1 MPSLPSGT
9 FPSTYDNSQYTSFER
24 TPGAGYLTTV
34 GSLPHGSTYFDG
46 SGDYL
51 TIANSQ
57 NFYNLGTAD
66 WTIEFWVYFTDVSVF
81 NGIFQIGEDVG
92 ALSAMLYTDGKLKL
106 LENDQAIV
114 FESNRTFSANTWYH
128 IVYTNDDSSNTQRL
142 YVNGIA
148 EANTGSKS
156 TAYSFGNKTVYIG
169 GRYFSGSFQ
178 RDMNGYISNFRIVG
192 GSVVYPPASG
202 GGSAYF
208 DGTGDYIKT
217 NTSTDLVIGT
227 NSFTAE
233 CWIYPTTFAT
243 VSNVIDRRRSGDA
256 ASYDWTTYLTTS
268 GEYAFYAN
276 GGTQITSSALSL
288 DTWHHTAVVRNSG
301 TTTLYVNGVSQG
313 TYSDSNSYPSNQM
326 TFGIYGPGLPGSE
339 SLPYTGYLSNFRLEI
354 GTNASNGAVYTA
366 AFTPPTSPL
375 TSTSYTE
382 LMTFQNY
389 TGSVSD
395 EGPNGLT
402 LTEGGNASSSYS
414 SPFIESKS
422 PLTAITNTQ
431 LLTCQN
437 STGAITDASSNSY
450 TITANGNVTAHSSS
464 DFSGSGGTPSTTS
477 SFNLLGYNI
486 TNTSNTKL
494 LICHNSVGSIADTSP
509 SNHTITVN
517 GDAAV
522 NELNPFTASTTS
534 GGSTL
539 FDGTDD
545 NLSVPSFVMGTNDY
559 TIEMWIYPTAIS
571 NYYHLYDGRG
581 GHSSTQDAILLQMTN
596 TGTFRFYSKTF
607 RISGSTQ
614 VSVNTWNHVVLERV
628 GNINTIYLNGTSE
641 GTYDDQGTSFVGP
654 ANNVGRIGCDDN
666 EASNFF
672 PGYISNFRIVI
683 GSAVYNGNFTPSRSP
698 LTAITNTQIL
708 TCQNSTGSI
717 TDASSNSHTI
727 TANGGAAA
735 DALTPF
741 SSNLNGSTYFDGTG
755 DYLLT
760 PTSSDFTFG
769 TGDFTVEHWFYTNNW
784 ATSQVIDGRMNGAGS
799 STNWC
804 TYIESGK
811 TYRFFAGGDQI
822 TSSALADNTWYH
834 VALVRNSGTT
844 TLYINGVSQGTY
856 SDSNNYDSTQI
867 TVGIHGPNRSS
878 YPYEGYI
885 SNLRVIKGTAV
896 YTSAFTP
903 STNPLTTLY
912 GSFTTGNIYNFGGG
926 GLLTKVLTRDSQTS
940 FAFNV
945 GDSDNSTVGGSI
957 KLLGGHDSANS
968 LEKFSSGTIYN
979 FGGGGLL
986 TKVLT
991 RDSQTSFAFNVGD
1004 SSKGTSGLPIRLLAD
1019 DSANSLEQFS
1029 TGTVYTFE
1037 KTALNTIL
1045 STRTP
1050 LTGFGG
1056 NVGSLAD
1063 SGGSVG
1069 GGGGGG
1075 GGGASSYEFVIIT

>member
-1 MPSLPSGT
+1 MIATNNLYIWKTSGWYKVATITNADPVISSAGNASYT
-9 FPSTYDNSQYTSFER
+9 FATDGTPVIIEITASDPEVGTALQYRYQVSVGSIGSTATVTSSATSGGTYSAISAGALTSNKFFKITPSTNPAHGGSFTLTFSASDGVNVATSSASSFDLSFF
-24 TPGAGYLTTV
+24 TY
-34 GSLPHGSTYFDG
+34 GSVYFDG
-46 SGDYL
+46 NGDSLSIPSFVVGTNNYTIEMWFKPTTLGNYVHLYDGRGGSSGDAILIQL
-51 TIANSQ
+51 TNTGTVR
-57 NFYNLGTAD
+57 FYS
-66 WTIEFWVYFTDVSVF
+66 VSFRISGSDTV
-81 NGIFQIGEDVG
+81 
-92 ALSAMLYTDGKLKL
+92 L
-106 LENDQAIV
+106 
-114 FESNRTFSANTWYH
+114 ANTWNH
-128 IVYTNDDSSNTQRL
+128 VALERVGN
-142 YVNGIA
+142 VN
-148 EANTGSKS
+148 
-156 TAYSFGNKTVYIG
+156 
-169 GRYFSGSFQ
+169 
-178 RDMNGYISNFRIVG
+178 
-192 GSVVYPPASG
+192 
-202 GGSAYF
+202 
-208 DGTGDYIKT
+208 
-217 NTSTDLVIGT
+217 
-227 NSFTAE
+227 
-233 CWIYPTTFAT
+233 
-243 VSNVIDRRRSGDA
+243 
-256 ASYDWTTYLTTS
+256 
-268 GEYAFYAN
+268 
-276 GGTQITSSALSL
+276 
-288 DTWHHTAVVRNSG
+288 
-301 TTTLYVNGVSQG
+301 TLYLNGVSQG
-313 TYSDSNSYPSNQM
+313 TYNDGGTSYIGPSNS
-326 TFGIYGPGLPGSE
+326 
-339 SLPYTGYLSNFRLEI
+339 
-354 GTNASNGAVYTA
+354 
-366 AFTPPTSPL
+366 
-375 TSTSYTE
+375 
-382 LMTFQNY
+382 
-389 TGSVSD
+389 
-395 EGPNGLT
+395 
-402 LTEGGNASSSYS
+402 
-414 SPFIESKS
+414 
-422 PLTAITNTQ
+422 
-431 LLTCQN
+431 
-437 STGAITDASSNSY
+437 
-450 TITANGNVTAHSSS
+450 
-464 DFSGSGGTPSTTS
+464 
-477 SFNLLGYNI
+477 
-486 TNTSNTKL
+486 
-494 LICHNSVGSIADTSP
+494 
-509 SNHTITVN
+509 
-517 GDAAV
+517 
-522 NELNPFTASTTS
+522 
-534 GGSTL
+534 
-539 FDGTDD
+539 
-545 NLSVPSFVMGTNDY
+545 
-559 TIEMWIYPTAIS
+559 
-571 NYYHLYDGRG
+571 
-581 GHSSTQDAILLQMTN
+581 
-596 TGTFRFYSKTF
+596 
-607 RISGSTQ
+607 
-614 VSVNTWNHVVLERV
+614 
-628 GNINTIYLNGTSE
+628 
-641 GTYDDQGTSFVGP
+641 
-654 ANNVGRIGCDDN
+654 VGRIGSNDAGGD
-666 EASNFF
+666 NFF

-727 TANGGAAA
+727 TANGGPAAN
-735 DALTPF
+735 ALTPF

-885 SNLRVIKGTAV
+885 SNLRIIKGTAV

-968 LEKFSSGTIYN
+968 VDKFASGTIYN

-991 RDSQTSFAFNVGD
+991 RDSQTSFALNVGD

-1029 TGTVYTFE
+1029 TGTIYTFE

-1045 STRTP
+1045 STRSP

-1056 NVGSLAD
+1056 NIGGLAD
-1063 SGGSVG
+1063 SGGSVGG